1 MPGTRAR
8 LSGLGMTKREI
19 DLWLVLEDVG
29 ARLAALPELHPMAEH
44 EAGHALR
51 RVQDLLLSR
60 RRGQGWGSAGRA
72 DPDERRERLV
82 RFGMTEPSSSC
93 GSRR

>member
-1 MPGTRAR
+1 MTR
-8 LSGLGMTKREI
+8 REI

-29 ARLAALPELHPMAEH
+29 TRLAALPELHPMAEH

-60 RRGQGWGSAGRA
+60 PGMRAQGWACRRTSCPIPTSAASGSCASG
-72 DPDERRERLV
+72 
-82 RFGMTEPSSSC
+82 
-93 GSRR
+93 